1 MNGVDEVRAVNIFH
15 LRAGAADT
23 YIFVYHVFTIFSDPF
38 NESFLTGLL
47 SPQVFEFWVSEVIG
61 CFVQVRIYMGTIG
74 ALTAG

>member
-38 NESFLTGLL
+38 NESFYGVTIPP
-47 SPQVFEFWVSEVIG
+47 S
-61 CFVQVRIYMGTIG
+61 VRVLGQ
-74 ALTAG
+74 